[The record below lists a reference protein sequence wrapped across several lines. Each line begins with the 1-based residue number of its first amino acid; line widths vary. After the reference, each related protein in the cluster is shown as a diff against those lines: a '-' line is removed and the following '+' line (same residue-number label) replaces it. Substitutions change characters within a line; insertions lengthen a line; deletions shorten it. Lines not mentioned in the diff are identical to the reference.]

1 MPQIEIVDVE
11 KDEHGEGP
19 VWLEREQALVWADV
33 YDDPSIQRYEPA
45 TGSYRTMPMPR
56 ITSCLAPRRQGGLV
70 AGMPGGFYLLDDA
83 GNSTL
88 LVNPDLPGGQEL
100 LNDCKCDPA
109 GRFWCAT
116 LSRDVKTPLGRLLRI
131 DPDGGWR
138 QFDGGYL
145 TGNGM
150 AFSPTADRLYVA
162 DTRSETVWTF
172 DFDLAAGTV
181 HNKRVFLSTL
191 DMVGRVDG
199 ATVDSEG
206 NYWCALVDGWA
217 VIAVDPG
224 GKIVERIELPVQL
237 PTMCTFGGPD
247 RDVLYVTSSRM
258 RLDAAERARQPASGG
273 LLAIHGLGAR
283 GLPAAEFAG

>member
-1 MPQIEIVDVE
+1 MPQIEIVDAK
-11 KDEHGEGP
+11 KDDHGEGP
-19 VWLEREQALVWADV
+19 VWLDREQALVWADV

-45 TGSYRTMPMPR
+45 TGSYCSTPMPR
-56 ITSCLAPRRQGGLV
+56 ITSCLAPRREGGLV
-70 AGMPGGFYLLDDA
+70 AGMLGGFYLLDDS
-83 GNSTL
+83 GDSTL
-88 LVNPDLPGGQEL
+88 LVNPDLSGQEL

-116 LSRDVKTPLGRLLRI
+116 LSRDMKTPLGRLLRI
-131 DPDGGWR
+131 DPDGSWR

-150 AFSPTADRLYVA
+150 AFSPAADRLYVA

-191 DMVGRVDG
+191 DMLGRVDG

-217 VIAVDPG
+217 VIAVDPS

-237 PTMCTFGGPD
+237 PTMCTFGGRD
-247 RDVLYVTSSRM
+247 LDVLYVTSSRR
-258 RLDAAERARQPASGG
+258 RLDEAQRASQPASGR

-283 GLPAAEFAG
+283 GLPAAAFAG